1 MEEIRLQRR
10 QLELDHLE
18 LERKNQEAAE
28 LLRRTRDEQLEQT
41 SNEIRRIHE
50 QVLHTLSCTSLSL
63 IPSLTFSLLSPYY
76 RLTHCLVR
84 YYDIQELERIALDQ
98 TIAADE
104 INKTRRLR
112 EEEAEKIAKE
122 KRMEEEVRRRV
133 SQEAQRLQETDDDD
147 GKSTSVVMT
156 MSRRQETRKK
166 RIDDEVAR
174 RVEAQKALLF
184 GRHHEAIQKQEA
196 DNDGKSEQQ

>member
-1 MEEIRLQRR
+1 MRVQEEIKLAEARAVAESQIQEAKMEEIRLQRR

-84 YYDIQELERIALDQ
+84 YYDI
-98 TIAADE
+98 
-104 INKTRRLR
+104 
-112 EEEAEKIAKE
+112 
-122 KRMEEEVRRRV
+122 
-133 SQEAQRLQETDDDD
+133 
-147 GKSTSVVMT
+147 
-156 MSRRQETRKK
+156 
-166 RIDDEVAR
+166 
-174 RVEAQKALLF
+174 
-184 GRHHEAIQKQEA
+184 
-196 DNDGKSEQQ
+196 